1 MPYAP
6 KIVLHCPDGYRM
18 ELDQLVERF
27 IADGV
32 RFVGVVGVDCQRI
45 EDIVDEL
52 VVGDGSEPGRFI
64 LTSSH
69 PNEILA
75 DAVAF
80 ARSLSDEFSG
90 EPQVIELNA

>member
-6 KIVLHCPDGYRM
+6 KIVLHCPQGYRM

-32 RFVGVVGVDCQRI
+32 RFVGVVGMDCQRV

-52 VVGDGSEPGRFI
+52 VVGDGSLADRFI
-64 LTSSH
+64 LTSAH
-69 PNEILA
+69 PNETLA
-75 DAVAF
+75 DAVEF
-80 ARSLSDEFSG
+80 ARSLSGEYLG
-90 EPQVIELNA
+90 EPQVVEL